1 MQDKV
6 FNAYAQRKGVDKA
19 ALRFLVDGERVQGD
33 ATPKSVRG
41 AMPICSPPLLELTPH
56 LSPPPPAPPSPP
68 VLLARAQ
75 LDLEDSDQIDVLLEQ
90 TGGW

>member
-6 FNAYAQRKGVDKA
+6 FNAFAQRKGVDKA

-41 AMPICSPPLLELTPH
+41 AMPICSPPLLALTTPS
-56 LSPPPPAPPSPP
+56 LSPSRRPPPPPP
-68 VLLARAQ
+68 VLLPHAQ
-75 LDLEDSDQIDVLLEQ
+75 LDLEETDPIDVLLE
-90 TGGW
+90 

>member
-41 AMPICSPPLLELTPH
+41 AMPICSPPLLALTTPS
-56 LSPPPPAPPSPP
+56 LSPPAAPPQPP
-68 VLLARAQ
+68 VLLTHAQ